1 MSNIDNPMDRL
12 NGLTERVREAMGDLG
27 FHLEHIAFTPS
38 AGAGGQHM
46 AQMVL
51 RIEPAALMEEDD
63 QDDVDLSDTERDAFE
78 ALMSGAAQV
87 DSSEVDRDKA
97 VDEVKGWLEGDL

>member
-12 NGLTERVREAMGDLG
+12 NGLTDRVREAMEELG

-51 RIEPAALMEEDD
+51 RIEPAALMDEDND
-63 QDDVDLSDTERDAFE
+63 EDVDLSDAERDAFE
-78 ALMSGAAQV
+78 ALMSGAEKV

-97 VDEVKGWLEGDL
+97 VDEVKGWLEGEL